1 VIIVSPSV
9 ASLSVTDRAALATG
23 WWGVPPLL
31 RVSHLVG
38 VQGDLLAL
46 ALDPLP
52 PGAPAVV
59 RFRPPPSGS
68 LTERIEL
75 LLGELDRAAVALFP
89 SWLPGAGSL
98 DGPRPLG
105 VAAVRI
111 LAAQAASGSSNF
123 GPFLADLASRGLY
136 GVGPARRVRSRF
148 PAEVRA
154 AGLGRIL
161 PDAYKRADLV
171 VLIDV
176 PDGLSAADEHVL
188 AAAAEWLTHHAR
200 VSVWLAGP
208 PLRHVDRIRSVS
220 VTLPTY
226 LATLAADAPTEPPAD
241 LPVLTYPPLSGCPR
255 RDSLAEMALER
266 GLAPHDW
273 ARGRHWNHTIE
284 WHTLARVYRLDLY
297 WPEDGLVV
305 EVDGP
310 EHRGPLVYADDRLRD
325 RQLQLL
331 GYDVLRFTN
340 EQVLHDVQAAVVT
353 IRDLLAKRRDE
364 KRHHV

>member
-1 VIIVSPSV
+1 MIILSASV
-9 ASLSVTDRAALATG
+9 ASLTVADRAALATG

-38 VQGDLLAL
+38 GQGDRLAL

-59 RFRPPPSGS
+59 RFRPPPGGS
-68 LTERIEL
+68 VTELIEL

-89 SWLPGAGSL
+89 SWLPGAGAL
-98 DGPRPLG
+98 DGPRPLS
-105 VAAVRI
+105 VAAVRA
-111 LAAQAASGSSNF
+111 LAAEAASGSSNF
-123 GPFLADLASRGLY
+123 GPFLADLAERGLH
-136 GVGPARRVRSRF
+136 GPGPWRRVRSRF

-161 PDAYKRADLV
+161 PDAYRRADLV

-176 PDGLSAADEHVL
+176 PDGLGAADEYVL

-200 VSVWLAGP
+200 VTVWLAGP

-226 LATLAADAPTEPPAD
+226 LATLVADSSVEPPAD
-241 LPVLTYPPLSGCPR
+241 LPVLTYPPLSGSPR
-255 RDSLAEMALER
+255 RDSAAETALER
-266 GLAPHDW
+266 GLAPHEW
-273 ARGRHWNHTIE
+273 ARGRHWNHTVE
-284 WHTLARVYRLDLY
+284 WHTLARVYRLDLF
-297 WPEDGLVV
+297 WPADGLVV

-325 RQLQLL
+325 RQLQLF
-331 GYDVLRFTN
+331 GHDVLRFTN
-340 EQVLHDVQAAVVT
+340 EQVLDDVQAAVVT
-353 IRDLLAKRRDE
+353 IRDLLRKRRNE
-364 KRHHV
+364 ERQHV